1 MRKFNILVW
10 DDFIAGAGTVVYTRP
25 ELNDRLADPDQLGLF
40 AVTDQVTG
48 ASGNISVQIQHS
60 ADGINWT
67 NKNTTAEINAASLS
81 TTATNVAYGSDSG
94 ATPAE
99 LVVFDHVLSANDR
112 ALLVAY
118 FNGRYAL
125 GMS

>member
-25 ELNDRLADPDQLGLF
+25 ELNDRLADPDQLGLC

-48 ASGNISVQIQHS
+48 ASGSISVQIQHS

-94 ATPAE
+94 ATPSLG
-99 LVVFDHVLSANDR
+99 LVRLKITLTTATQAHLKLWAT
-112 ALLVAY
+112 
-118 FNGRYAL
+118 GRDNA
-125 GMS
+125 